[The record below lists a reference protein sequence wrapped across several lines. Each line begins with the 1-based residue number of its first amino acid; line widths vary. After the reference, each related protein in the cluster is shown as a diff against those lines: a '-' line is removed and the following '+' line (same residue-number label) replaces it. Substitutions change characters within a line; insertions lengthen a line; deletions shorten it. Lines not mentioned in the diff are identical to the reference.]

1 MKLELEP
8 ISFEN
13 KSFSYNIYDNS
24 NHNPAE
30 KHQKWHYHPEI
41 ELVYVNNGSGKR
53 QVGLNLSNYNDGLLI
68 LVGSNLPHTG
78 FTDYFDDERKEVVIQ
93 FKENFLGDS
102 LKEVF
107 EFKNIFNLLKTSK
120 KGIAFEGDIKKKIGL
135 AMLGLQYET
144 SFQKVITLI
153 TILNDLSRSKNYEI
167 LNISN
172 YNINGINENERIR
185 KAFNFIKDNYK
196 KEVSLENVAKEVHMT
211 VPSFCRYF
219 KSQTNK
225 TFIQF
230 LIEYRINNAL
240 KLLIQSDKDIKN
252 ICYECG
258 FNNYSHFN
266 RSFKK
271 INLISPSDYRKKIL
285 NSQPGDDQVSSY
297 V

>member
-24 NHNPAE
+24 NQNPAE

-285 NSQPGDDQVSSY
+285 NSQLA
-297 V
+297 

>member
-107 EFKNIFNLLKTSK
+107 EFKNIFDLLKTSK

-285 NSQPGDDQVSSY
+285 NSQLV
-297 V
+297 

>member
-68 LVGSNLPHTG
+68 LVGSNLHHTG

-135 AMLGLQYET
+135 AMLGLHYET

-285 NSQPGDDQVSSY
+285 NSQLA
-297 V
+297 

>member
-78 FTDYFDDERKEVVIQ
+78 FTDYFDYERKEVVIQ

-285 NSQPGDDQVSSY
+285 NSQLA
-297 V
+297 

>member
-1 MKLELEP
+1 MKIELEP

-13 KSFSYNIYDNS
+13 KSFSYKIYDEK
-24 NHNPAE
+24 NHNPKE
-30 KHQKWHYHPEI
+30 KQQKWHYHPEI

-78 FTDYFDDERKEVVIQ
+78 FTDYFDKSRKEVVIQ
-93 FKENFLGDS
+93 FKEDFIGDS
-102 LKEVF
+102 IKKVF
-107 EFKNIFNLLKTSK
+107 EFKNILSLIKTSE
-120 KGIAFEGDIKKKIGL
+120 KGIVFNGEIKKKIGL

-144 SFQKVITLI
+144 NFQKIITLI
-153 TILNDLSRSKNYEI
+153 TILNDLSMSNDYEI

-172 YNINGINENERIR
+172 YNIDGINENDRIK
-185 KAFNFIKDNYK
+185 KAFNFIKENYK
-196 KEVSLENVAKEVHMT
+196 NDVLLKEIANEVHMT
-211 VPSFCRYF
+211 APSFCRYF

-225 TFIQF
+225 TFIEF

-240 KLLIQSDKDIKN
+240 KLLTHTEKDIKN
-252 ICYECG
+252 ISFECG

-271 INLISPSDYRKKIL
+271 INSISPSDYRKKI
-285 NSQPGDDQVSSY
+285 NKSQLI
-297 V
+297 

>member
-120 KGIAFEGDIKKKIGL
+120 KGIVFEGDIKKKIGL

-153 TILNDLSRSKNYEI
+153 TILNDLSRCKNYEI

-196 KEVSLENVAKEVHMT
+196 KEVSLEKVSKEVHMT

-240 KLLIQSDKDIKN
+240 KLLTQSDKDIKN
-252 ICYECG
+252 ISYECG

-285 NSQPGDDQVSSY
+285 NSQLV
-297 V
+297 

>member
-107 EFKNIFNLLKTSK
+107 EFKNIFDLLKTSK

-153 TILNDLSRSKNYEI
+153 TILNDLSKSKNYEI

-285 NSQPGDDQVSSY
+285 NSQLV
-297 V
+297 

>member
-102 LKEVF
+102 LNEVF

-196 KEVSLENVAKEVHMT
+196 TEVSLENVAKEVHMT

-285 NSQPGDDQVSSY
+285 NSQLV
-297 V
+297 

>member
-93 FKENFLGDS
+93 FKEKFLGDS

-120 KGIAFEGDIKKKIGL
+120 KGIVFEGDIKKKIGL

-196 KEVSLENVAKEVHMT
+196 KEVSLEKVAKEVHMT

-240 KLLIQSDKDIKN
+240 KLLTQSDKDIKN
-252 ICYECG
+252 ISYECG

-285 NSQPGDDQVSSY
+285 NSQLV
-297 V
+297 

>member
-53 QVGLNLSNYNDGLLI
+53 QVGLNLSNYNDGLLV

-120 KGIAFEGDIKKKIGL
+120 KGIVFEGDIKKKIGL

-196 KEVSLENVAKEVHMT
+196 NEVSLEKVAKEVHMT

-240 KLLIQSDKDIKN
+240 KLLTQSDKDIKN
-252 ICYECG
+252 ISYECG

-285 NSQPGDDQVSSY
+285 NSQLI
-297 V
+297 

>member
-24 NHNPAE
+24 NHNPAK

-53 QVGLNLSNYNDGLLI
+53 QVGLNLSNYNDVLLI

-120 KGIAFEGDIKKKIGL
+120 KGIVFEGDIKKKIGL

-196 KEVSLENVAKEVHMT
+196 KEVSLEKVAKEVHMT

-240 KLLIQSDKDIKN
+240 KLLTQSDKDIKN
-252 ICYECG
+252 ISYECG

-285 NSQPGDDQVSSY
+285 NSQLV
-297 V
+297 

>member
-8 ISFEN
+8 ISFES

-153 TILNDLSRSKNYEI
+153 TILNDLSRYKNYEI

-285 NSQPGDDQVSSY
+285 NSQLA
-297 V
+297 

>member
-120 KGIAFEGDIKKKIGL
+120 KGIVFEGDIKKKIGL

-196 KEVSLENVAKEVHMT
+196 KEVSLEKVAKEVHMT

-240 KLLIQSDKDIKN
+240 KLLTQSDKDIKN
-252 ICYECG
+252 ISYECG

-285 NSQPGDDQVSSY
+285 NSQLV
-297 V
+297 

>member
-120 KGIAFEGDIKKKIGL
+120 KGIVFEGDIKKKIGL

-196 KEVSLENVAKEVHMT
+196 KEVSLEKVAKEVHMT

-240 KLLIQSDKDIKN
+240 KLLTQSEKDIKN
-252 ICYECG
+252 ISYECG

-285 NSQPGDDQVSSY
+285 NSQLV
-297 V
+297 

>member
-102 LKEVF
+102 LNEVF

-285 NSQPGDDQVSSY
+285 NSQLV
-297 V
+297 

>member
-102 LKEVF
+102 LNEVF

-153 TILNDLSRSKNYEI
+153 TILNDLSKSKNYEI

-196 KEVSLENVAKEVHMT
+196 TEVSLENVAKEVHMT

-285 NSQPGDDQVSSY
+285 NSQLV
-297 V
+297 

>member
-144 SFQKVITLI
+144 CFQKVITLI

-285 NSQPGDDQVSSY
+285 NSQLV
-297 V
+297 

>member
-1 MKLELEP
+1 
-8 ISFEN
+8 
-13 KSFSYNIYDNS
+13 
-24 NHNPAE
+24 
-30 KHQKWHYHPEI
+30 
-41 ELVYVNNGSGKR
+41 
-53 QVGLNLSNYNDGLLI
+53 
-68 LVGSNLPHTG
+68 
-78 FTDYFDDERKEVVIQ
+78 
-93 FKENFLGDS
+93 
-102 LKEVF
+102 
-107 EFKNIFNLLKTSK
+107 
-120 KGIAFEGDIKKKIGL
+120 
-135 AMLGLQYET
+135 MLGLQYET

-153 TILNDLSRSKNYEI
+153 TILNDLSISKNYEI

-185 KAFNFIKDNYK
+185 KAFNFIKENYK
-196 KEVSLENVAKEVHMT
+196 KEVSLEKVAKEVHMT

-240 KLLIQSDKDIKN
+240 KLLTQSDKDIKN
-252 ICYECG
+252 ISYECG

-285 NSQPGDDQVSSY
+285 NSQLV
-297 V
+297 

>member
-93 FKENFLGDS
+93 FKEKFLGDS

-285 NSQPGDDQVSSY
+285 NSQLV
-297 V
+297 

>member
-219 KSQTNK
+219 KSQTKK

-285 NSQPGDDQVSSY
+285 NSQLV
-297 V
+297 

>member
-78 FTDYFDDERKEVVIQ
+78 FTDYFDDQRKEVVIQ

-102 LKEVF
+102 LKEIF

-120 KGIAFEGDIKKKIGL
+120 KGIVFEGDIKKKIGL

-196 KEVSLENVAKEVHMT
+196 KEVSLEKVAKEVHMT

-240 KLLIQSDKDIKN
+240 KLLTQSDKDIKN
-252 ICYECG
+252 ISYECG

-285 NSQPGDDQVSSY
+285 NSQLV
-297 V
+297 

>member
-24 NHNPAE
+24 NHNPAK

-53 QVGLNLSNYNDGLLI
+53 QVGLNLSNYNDVLLI

-120 KGIAFEGDIKKKIGL
+120 KGIVFEGDIKKKIGL

-167 LNISN
+167 LDISN

-196 KEVSLENVAKEVHMT
+196 KEVSLEKVAKEVHMT

-240 KLLIQSDKDIKN
+240 KLLTQSDKDIKN
-252 ICYECG
+252 ISYECG

-285 NSQPGDDQVSSY
+285 NSQLV
-297 V
+297 

>member
-107 EFKNIFNLLKTSK
+107 EFKNIFDLLKTSK

-285 NSQPGDDQVSSY
+285 NSQLA
-297 V
+297 

>member
-78 FTDYFDDERKEVVIQ
+78 FTDYFDDQRKEVVIQ

-120 KGIAFEGDIKKKIGL
+120 KGIVFEGDYKKKIGL

-196 KEVSLENVAKEVHMT
+196 KEVSLEKVAKEVHMT

-240 KLLIQSDKDIKN
+240 KLLTQSDKDIKN
-252 ICYECG
+252 ISYECG

-285 NSQPGDDQVSSY
+285 NSQLV
-297 V
+297 

>member
-93 FKENFLGDS
+93 FKEKFLGDS

-120 KGIAFEGDIKKKIGL
+120 KGIVFEGDIKKKIGL

-153 TILNDLSRSKNYEI
+153 TILNDLSRSKNFEI

-196 KEVSLENVAKEVHMT
+196 KEVSLEKVAKEVHMT

-240 KLLIQSDKDIKN
+240 KLLTQSDKDIKN
-252 ICYECG
+252 ISYECG

-285 NSQPGDDQVSSY
+285 NSQLV
-297 V
+297 

>member
-196 KEVSLENVAKEVHMT
+196 REVSLENVAKEVHMT

-285 NSQPGDDQVSSY
+285 NSQLV
-297 V
+297 

>member
-93 FKENFLGDS
+93 FKEKFLGDS

-120 KGIAFEGDIKKKIGL
+120 KGIVFEGDIKKKIGL

-185 KAFNFIKDNYK
+185 KAFNFIKNNYK
-196 KEVSLENVAKEVHMT
+196 KEVSLEKVAKEVHMT

-240 KLLIQSDKDIKN
+240 KLLTQSDKDIKN
-252 ICYECG
+252 ISYECG

-285 NSQPGDDQVSSY
+285 NSQLV
-297 V
+297 

>member
-13 KSFSYNIYDNS
+13 KSFSYNVYDNS

-53 QVGLNLSNYNDGLLI
+53 QVGLNLSNYNDGLLV

-120 KGIAFEGDIKKKIGL
+120 KGIVFEGDIKKKIGL

-196 KEVSLENVAKEVHMT
+196 NEVSLEKVANEVHMT

-240 KLLIQSDKDIKN
+240 KLLTQSDKDIKN
-252 ICYECG
+252 ISYECG

-271 INLISPSDYRKKIL
+271 INLISPSDYRKKK
-285 NSQPGDDQVSSY
+285 Y
-297 V
+297 

>member
-135 AMLGLQYET
+135 AMLGLKYET

-285 NSQPGDDQVSSY
+285 NSQLA
-297 V
+297 

>member
-185 KAFNFIKDNYK
+185 KAVNFIKDNYK

-285 NSQPGDDQVSSY
+285 NSQLA
-297 V
+297 

>member
-196 KEVSLENVAKEVHMT
+196 KEVSLENVSKEVHMT

-285 NSQPGDDQVSSY
+285 NSQLA
-297 V
+297 

>member
-13 KSFSYNIYDNS
+13 KSFSYNIYENS

-93 FKENFLGDS
+93 FKEKFLGDS

-120 KGIAFEGDIKKKIGL
+120 KGIVFEGDIKKKIGL

-196 KEVSLENVAKEVHMT
+196 KEVSLEKVAKEVHMT

-240 KLLIQSDKDIKN
+240 KLLTQSDKDIKN
-252 ICYECG
+252 ISYECG

-285 NSQPGDDQVSSY
+285 NSQLV
-297 V
+297 

>member
-120 KGIAFEGDIKKKIGL
+120 KGIVFEGDIKKKIGL

-153 TILNDLSRSKNYEI
+153 TILNDLSISKNYEI

-185 KAFNFIKDNYK
+185 KAFNFIKENYK
-196 KEVSLENVAKEVHMT
+196 KEVSLEKVAKEVHMT

-240 KLLIQSDKDIKN
+240 KLLTQSDKDIKN
-252 ICYECG
+252 ISYECG

-285 NSQPGDDQVSSY
+285 N
-297 V
+297 

>member
-93 FKENFLGDS
+93 FKEKFLGDS

-120 KGIAFEGDIKKKIGL
+120 KGIVFEGDIKKKIGL

-196 KEVSLENVAKEVHMT
+196 KEVSLEKVAKEVHMT

-219 KSQTNK
+219 KSQTNS
-225 TFIQF
+225 
-230 LIEYRINNAL
+230 IE
-240 KLLIQSDKDIKN
+240 
-252 ICYECG
+252 
-258 FNNYSHFN
+258 
-266 RSFKK
+266 K
-271 INLISPSDYRKKIL
+271 I
-285 NSQPGDDQVSSY
+285 
-297 V
+297 

>member
-107 EFKNIFNLLKTSK
+107 EFKYIFNLLKTSK

-285 NSQPGDDQVSSY
+285 NSQLA
-297 V
+297 

>member
-13 KSFSYNIYDNS
+13 KSFSCNVYDKS

-120 KGIAFEGDIKKKIGL
+120 KGIVFEGDIKKKIGL

-153 TILNDLSRSKNYEI
+153 TILNDLSRCKNYEI

-196 KEVSLENVAKEVHMT
+196 KEVSLEKVAKEVHMT

-240 KLLIQSDKDIKN
+240 KLLTQSDKDIKN
-252 ICYECG
+252 ISYECG

-285 NSQPGDDQVSSY
+285 NSQLV
-297 V
+297 